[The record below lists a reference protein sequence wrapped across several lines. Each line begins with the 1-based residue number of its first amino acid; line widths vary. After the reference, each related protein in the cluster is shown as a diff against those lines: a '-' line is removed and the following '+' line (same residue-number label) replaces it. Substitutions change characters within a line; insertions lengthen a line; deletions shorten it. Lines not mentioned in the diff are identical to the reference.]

1 MKCEIKLANPE
12 KESYMKVRFVEYLR
26 ERAGVAIGLLCVLT
40 IGAVTAGCGSG
51 SSGGSS
57 SAGTGPST
65 GVSSQTV
72 RGVAATGSPLVGQVT
87 LRDSSSARRDK
98 VTVIANDGS
107 FSIDVSD
114 MQAPFL
120 LKATGKADGASHTL
134 YSFADQPGTANI
146 NPLSNAALANAAGVD
161 DPSVV
166 FDKPDSATLEKI
178 RSGMPGS
185 VAILQTQ
192 LLPLLNVFSAGTRN
206 PVRDTFVADHDGL
219 DGMFDSVRI
228 VLSNGILTITNV
240 TSGAVIF
247 SARVKDLEHGHFS
260 GNSDHLPKRGP
271 RLAAPTGVQAVGGD
285 GQVTISWNPVPN
297 ATSYD
302 LFYVNRSHVG
312 AKEKDDD
319 DEHENEDEDEDGKW
333 LKNVTSPFVLTGL
346 AANTT
351 YSFMVRARDNPRKG
365 RPSAKVS
372 ATTTGATTP
381 PTLPAAPTGVGA
393 TGGTNQVTI
402 SWPAVIGATSYNLY
416 WSGTTGVT
424 TTNGTKVIGVS
435 SPAVLTG
442 RADSTTYY
450 FIVTAVN
457 GAGEGAASVQVAATT
472 LAAAPPP
479 TTAPAA
485 PTGIS
490 AAAGT
495 DQVTVSW
502 SAATGATSY
511 NVYWSAAS
519 GVTATTGT
527 LIAGVTSPFVHTGRT
542 ASTAY
547 FYIVTA
553 VNSVGES
560 GASVEATATTT
571 APPLAVPSAPGG
583 VTAVGGTR
591 QVTVT
596 WNAVSGATSYNLYWS
611 TTLGVTVATGTKIT
625 GVTSSYQHTGR
636 ADGTAYF
643 YIATA
648 VNSVGESIASSQATA
663 TTNAA
668 PPPPIDGV
676 ALYNQYCSGCHN
688 SLPGDFQGA
697 SATMITNGI
706 ANNRGGMGTRF
717 NATNGTLIKLTPE
730 QINAISAAMQ

>member
-1 MKCEIKLANPE
+1 MQ
-12 KESYMKVRFVEYLR
+12 VHFVEKLR
-26 ERAGVAIGLLCVLT
+26 ERAGVTIGLLCVLT

-51 SSGGSS
+51 SSGGGSS
-57 SAGTGPST
+57 NPGASPDTSVSA
-65 GVSSQTV
+65 QTV
-72 RGVAATGSPLVGQVT
+72 SGVAATGSPLVGQVT

-98 VTVIANDGS
+98 ITVIANDGS

-120 LKATGKADGASHTL
+120 LRASGTADGARRTL
-134 YSFADQPGTANI
+134 YSFAGQPGTANI
-146 NPLSNAALANAAGVD
+146 NPLSSAALAHAAGVD

-166 FDKPDSATLEKI
+166 FDKPDPATLDRIK
-178 RSGMPGS
+178 SGMPGS
-185 VAILQTQ
+185 VATLQAQ
-192 LLPLLNVFSAGTRN
+192 IMPLLDVFSAGSRN
-206 PVRDTFVADHDGL
+206 PVTDSFVADHDGL

-247 SARVKDLEHGHFS
+247 SARVKDLEHGQFS

-271 RLAAPTGVQAVGGD
+271 RLAAPTGVKAVGGD

-302 LFYVNRSHVG
+302 LFYVTRRNVAS
-312 AKEKDDD
+312 KERDDD
-319 DEHENEDEDEDGKW
+319 DEHEYEDEDEDGKW
-333 LKNVTSPFVLTGL
+333 LKNVTSPFVLKSL

-381 PTLPAAPTGVGA
+381 PTVPAAPTGVGA
-393 TGGTNQVTI
+393 TGGTKQVTI

-424 TTNGTKVIGVS
+424 TTNGTKVSGVS

-442 RADSTTYY
+442 RADSTTYF

-457 GAGEGAASVQVAATT
+457 GAGESAASVQVAATT
-472 LAAAPPP
+472 LAATPPP
-479 TTAPAA
+479 STAPAA
-485 PTGIS
+485 PTGVT
-490 AAAGT
+490 AAGGT

-502 SAATGATSY
+502 SAVTGATSY
-511 NVYWSAAS
+511 NVYWSTAS
-519 GVTATTGT
+519 GVTTTTGT
-527 LIAGVTSPFVHTGRT
+527 RIAGVTSPFVHAGRT

-553 VNSVGES
+553 VNSAGES
-560 GASVEATATTT
+560 GASGEATATTN
-571 APPLAVPSAPGG
+571 APPLVVPSAPTGT
-583 VTAVGGTR
+583 TAVGGTR

-611 TTLGVTVATGTKIT
+611 TTLGVTVATGTKIS
-625 GVTSSYQHTGR
+625 GVTSPYPHTGR
-636 ADGTAYF
+636 ADGTAYY
-643 YIATA
+643 YIVTA
-648 VNSVGESIASSQATA
+648 VNSVGESVASPQATA

-688 SLPGDFQGA
+688 PLPGDFAGA
-697 SATMITNGI
+697 SATQIQSGI
-706 ANNRGGMGTRF
+706 ANVGAMRTRF

-730 QINAISAAMQ
+730 QIDAISAAMQ

>member
-1 MKCEIKLANPE
+1 
-12 KESYMKVRFVEYLR
+12 MKVHFVEELQQR
-26 ERAGVAIGLLCVLT
+26 TGVVIVLLWLLT
-40 IGAVTAGCGSG
+40 IGSIIAGCGSG

-57 SAGTGPST
+57 STGASPNSA
-65 GVSSQTV
+65 VSAQTV
-72 RGVAATGSPLVGQVT
+72 SGVAATGSPLVGQVT
-87 LRDSSSARRDK
+87 LRDSSSARKDK

-107 FSIDVSD
+107 FAIDVSD

-120 LKATGKADGASHTL
+120 LKATGKADGKNHTL
-134 YSFADQPGTANI
+134 YSFAGQPGTANI
-146 NPLSNAALANAAGVD
+146 NPLSSAAFANAAGVD

-166 FDKPDSATLEKI
+166 FDKPDPATLDRIK
-178 RSGMPGS
+178 SGMPGS
-185 VAILQTQ
+185 VATLQTRIM
-192 LLPLLNVFSAGTRN
+192 PLLDVFSAGSRN
-206 PVRDTFVADHDGL
+206 PVTDSFVADHDGL

-247 SARVKDLEHGHFS
+247 SARVKDLGHGQFS

-271 RLAAPTGVQAVGGD
+271 RLAAPTGVKAVGGN
-285 GQVTISWNPVPN
+285 GQVTISWDPVPN

-302 LFYVNRSHVG
+302 LFYVSRPNVAAMGR
-312 AKEKDDD
+312 DDD
-319 DEHENEDEDEDGKW
+319 DEHEDEDEDEDGKW
-333 LKNVTSPFVLTGL
+333 LKNVTSPFVLKGL

-381 PTLPAAPTGVGA
+381 PTVPAVPTGVGA

-424 TTNGTKVIGVS
+424 TTNGTKVSGVS

-442 RADSTTYY
+442 RADSTTYF

-457 GAGEGAASVQVAATT
+457 GAGESAASVQVAATT
-472 LAAAPPP
+472 LAATPPP
-479 TTAPAA
+479 STAPAA
-485 PTGIS
+485 PSGVT
-490 AAAGT
+490 AAGGT
-495 DQVTVSW
+495 DQVTVTW

-511 NVYWSAAS
+511 NIYWSTAS
-519 GVTATTGT
+519 GVNTTTGT

-553 VNSVGES
+553 VNSAGES
-560 GASVEATATTT
+560 GASVEATATTN
-571 APPLAVPSAPGG
+571 APPLAVPPAPTGA
-583 VTAVGGTR
+583 TAVGGTR
-591 QVTVT
+591 LVTVT

-611 TTLGVTVATGTKIT
+611 TTIGVTVATGTKIT

-643 YIATA
+643 YIVTA
-648 VNSVGESIASSQATA
+648 VNSVGESVASSQATA

-676 ALYNQYCSGCHN
+676 SLYNQHCSGCHN
-688 SLPGDFQGA
+688 PLPGDFQGA
-697 SATMITNGI
+697 SATLINSGI
-706 ANNRGGMGTRF
+706 ANVGSMRTRF

-730 QINAISAAMQ
+730 QIDAISAAMQ

>member
-1 MKCEIKLANPE
+1 
-12 KESYMKVRFVEYLR
+12 MKVHFVEELR
-26 ERAGVAIGLLCVLT
+26 QRTGAAVVLLCLLT
-40 IGAVTAGCGSG
+40 IGSIIAGCGSG

-57 SAGTGPST
+57 STGASPNPA
-65 GVSSQTV
+65 VSAQTV
-72 RGVAATGSPLVGQVT
+72 SGVAATGSPLVGQVT
-87 LRDSSSARRDK
+87 LRDSSSAHKDK

-120 LKATGKADGASHTL
+120 LRASGTADGSRRTL
-134 YSFADQPGTANI
+134 YSFAGQPGTANI
-146 NPLSNAALANAAGVD
+146 NPLSSAALAHAAGVD

-166 FDKPDSATLEKI
+166 FDKPDPATLDRIK
-178 RSGMPGS
+178 SGMPGS
-185 VAILQTQ
+185 VATLQTQ
-192 LLPLLNVFSAGTRN
+192 IMPLLDVFSAGSRN
-206 PVRDTFVADHDGL
+206 AVTDSFVADHDGL

-247 SARVKDLEHGHFS
+247 SARVKELEHGQFS

-271 RLAAPTGVQAVGGD
+271 RLAAPTGVKAVGGN
-285 GQVTISWNPVPN
+285 GQVTISWDPVPN

-302 LFYVNRSHVG
+302 LFYVSRPNVAAMGRDD
-312 AKEKDDD
+312 DDD
-319 DEHENEDEDEDGKW
+319 DEHEHEDEDEDGKW
-333 LKNVTSPFVLTGL
+333 LKNVTSPFVLKNL

-351 YSFMVRARDNPRKG
+351 YSFTIRARDNHRKG
-365 RPSAKVS
+365 SSSAKVS

-402 SWPAVIGATSYNLY
+402 SWPAVVGATSYNLY
-416 WSGTTGVT
+416 WSSTIGVT
-424 TTNGTKVIGVS
+424 TTNGTKVSGVS

-485 PTGIS
+485 PSGVS

-511 NVYWSAAS
+511 NVYWSTAS
-519 GVTATTGT
+519 GVTTTAGT

-560 GASVEATATTT
+560 GASVEAAATTN
-571 APPLAVPSAPGG
+571 APPLAVPSAPSG
-583 VTAVGGTR
+583 VTAVGGTN

-611 TTLGVTVATGTKIT
+611 ATLGVTVATGTKIT

-643 YIATA
+643 YIVTA
-648 VNSVGESIASSQATA
+648 VNSVGESVASSQATA
-663 TTNAA
+663 TTTAP

-676 ALYNQYCSGCHN
+676 ALYNQHCSGCHN
-688 SLPGDFQGA
+688 PLPGDFQGA
-697 SATMITNGI
+697 SATQIQNGI
-706 ANNRGGMGTRF
+706 ANVGSMRTRF
-717 NATNGTLIKLTPE
+717 NATTGTDIRLTPE
-730 QINAISAAMQ
+730 QIDAISAAMQ